1 MAADEA
7 VGTTPNDPNE
17 IVYRVVQLLDVSV
30 TLPASHAVVQL
41 SETES
46 PYRTLAFPI
55 ALPEAAA
62 LELARSGSAGPR
74 PGTHELFSESL
85 ARANVDVIALR
96 VVGVEAGVYLGE
108 LDLMTQRGREV
119 LSCRPSDGLI
129 LCLRQSVPAPVLVNE
144 AVFDAG

>member
-1 MAADEA
+1 VA
-7 VGTTPNDPNE
+7 VDDGAPSVVNDPNA
-17 IVYRVVQLLDVSV
+17 IVYRVVELLDVSV
-30 TLPASHAVVQL
+30 TLPASHAMVQL

-62 LELARSGSAGPR
+62 LELARTKGTGRR

-96 VVGVEAGVYLGE
+96 ILGVDEGVYLAE
-108 LDLMTQRGREV
+108 LELMTQRGREV
-119 LSCRPSDGLI
+119 VSCRPSDGLI
-129 LCLRQSVPAPVLVNE
+129 LCLRQGVPAPVLVNE
-144 AVFDAG
+144 AVFDA